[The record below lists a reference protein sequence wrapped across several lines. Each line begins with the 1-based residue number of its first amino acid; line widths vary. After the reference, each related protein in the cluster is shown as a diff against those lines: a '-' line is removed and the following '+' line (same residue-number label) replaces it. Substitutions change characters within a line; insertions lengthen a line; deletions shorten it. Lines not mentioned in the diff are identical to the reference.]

1 MSKKEIIKSIRGM
14 NDVLPDDSNLWQY
27 LEGILRDLTKQYSY
41 QEIRFPIVESTDLFK
56 RSVGEATDI
65 VEKEMYTFQDRNGD
79 SLTLR
84 PEGTAPC
91 VRAGIQHSLFYQGP
105 QRLWYLGPMFRHERP
120 QAGRYR
126 QFYQFGM
133 EAIGFS
139 DPLIEFELLA
149 FCQKLWQKLG
159 LENVTLEINSLGD
172 NVTRTKFQNDLVD
185 FLNQNKNKL
194 DADCIRRLDTNPL
207 RILDSKNKDVQDL
220 LENAPNILEYL
231 DESSKNY
238 FKEVCSLLDI
248 LEIKYNINQKLVRG
262 LDYYTNIV
270 FEWTTSE
277 LGSQGTI
284 CAGGRY
290 DNLVEDL
297 GGSSTPSVGFS
308 IGMERILLL
317 LQKQLENNNL
327 QEKLDKPVDIFI
339 IHSGD
344 KAKIKSLE
352 IAEYIRNENNNIKV
366 RLNIGGGSFK
376 SQFKK
381 ADKSLAKV
389 AFVIGDD
396 EVENNKVTVK
406 FLRDN
411 IEQKVLVVNEFINEL
426 DKFIQNFYQ

>member
-1 MSKKEIIKSIRGM
+1 MSKKEIIKSVRGM
-14 NDVLPDDSNLWQY
+14 NDILPDESNLWQY

-65 VEKEMYTFQDRNGD
+65 VEKEMYTFQDRNSD

-91 VRAGIQHSLFYQGP
+91 VRAGIQHSLFYQGS

-133 EAIGFS
+133 EAIGFN
-139 DPLIEFELLA
+139 DPLIEVELLA
-149 FCQKLWQKLG
+149 FCQNLWQKLE
-159 LENVTLEINSLGD
+159 LKNVTLEINSLGD
-172 NVTRTKFQNDLVD
+172 NATRAKYQEDLVH
-185 FLNQNKNKL
+185 FLNQNKDKL
-194 DADCIRRLDTNPL
+194 DSDCIRRLDTNPL
-207 RILDSKNKDVQDL
+207 RILDSKNQDMQAL
-220 LENAPNILEYL
+220 LEKAPNILNYL
-231 DESSKNY
+231 DESSKKY
-238 FKEVCSLLDI
+238 FEEVCSLLDS
-248 LEIKYNINQKLVRG
+248 LNIKYNINQKLVRG

-270 FEWTTSE
+270 FEWTTNE

-297 GGSSTPSVGFS
+297 GGSSTPSIGFS

-317 LQKQLENNNL
+317 LQKQLETNNL
-327 QEKLDKPVDIFI
+327 QEKLDNTVDIFI

-352 IAEYIRNENNNIKV
+352 IAENIRNINEKIKV

-396 EVENNKVTVK
+396 EVSKNEIAVK

-411 IEQKVLVVNEFINEL
+411 VEQKNLAIDKL
-426 DKFIQNFYQ
+426 DRFLKENF